1 MSKITDKLGGAMR
14 SSLGVGTPTA
24 AEAQAPAT
32 AAGGNLYTGSR
43 ALSDA
48 RAIPVGRI
56 VPDPDQPR
64 REFEPEK
71 LAELGLSLKRR
82 GQLQPIR
89 VREDKENDR
98 FVIVAGE
105 RRWRAA
111 KMMEIATLDCLIVK
125 RPMSDGEKLTLQL
138 IENCVREDLKPIEQ
152 GHAFKAL
159 MDREGWTA
167 DQVSKELNLSPQTVG
182 RALALLNLPGPVQEL
197 VETGSLPP
205 STAAE
210 LRSIDSPDKQVELAA
225 RIVREGKNRDQALA
239 EIRVHAPRRRAP
251 VAQVAFDVEGGQVI
265 LKGRG
270 PCQDAAA
277 RVRALREALSQAEA
291 AAAEQGGES
300 EAA

>member
-14 SSLGVGTPTA
+14 SSLGVGTQAA
-24 AEAQAPAT
+24 AEAQAPPP
-32 AAGGNLYTGSR
+32 AGGSLYAGSR
-43 ALSDA
+43 ALGDA
-48 RAIPVGRI
+48 RSIPVERI

-64 REFEPEK
+64 RDFEPEK
-71 LAELGLSLKRR
+71 LAELGLSMKRR

-111 KMMEIATLDCLIVK
+111 KMMEIPTLDCLIAK
-125 RPMSDGEKLTLQL
+125 RPMTDGERLTLQL

-152 GHAFKAL
+152 GHAFKTL

-167 DQVSKELNLSPQTVG
+167 EQLSKELNLSPQTVG
-182 RALALLNLPGPVQEL
+182 RAVSLLGLPDPVQQL

-210 LRSIDSPDKQVELAA
+210 LRSINNPAKQVEVAT

-239 EIRVHAPRRRAP
+239 EIRVHAPRRRAAP
-251 VAQVAFDVEGGQVI
+251 SQVAYEVTGGQVI

-270 PCQDAAA
+270 PCQDSAAKIL
-277 RVRALREALSQAEA
+277 ALREALAQAEA
-291 AAAEQGGES
+291 AEQGSES
-300 EAA
+300 GEAA

>member
-1 MSKITDKLGGAMR
+1 LG
-14 SSLGVGTPTA
+14 
-24 AEAQAPAT
+24 
-32 AAGGNLYTGSR
+32 
-43 ALSDA
+43 DA
-48 RAIPVGRI
+48 RIIPVERI
-56 VPDPDQPR
+56 VADPEQPR
-64 REFEPEK
+64 HEFDPEK
-71 LAELGLSLKRR
+71 LAELGLSMKRR

-111 KMMEIATLDCLIVK
+111 RMMEIPTLDCMIVK
-125 RPMSDGEKLTLQL
+125 RPMTDGEKLTLQL

-152 GHAFKAL
+152 GHAFKTL
-159 MDREGWTA
+159 MDSEGWTA
-167 DQVSKELNLSPQTVG
+167 EQLSKELNLSPQTVG
-182 RALALLNLPGPVQEL
+182 RALALLSLPGPVREL

-210 LRSIDSPDKQVELAA
+210 LRSIDSPAKQVEVAST
-225 RIVREGKNRDQALA
+225 IVREGKNRDQALA
-239 EIRVHAPRRRAP
+239 EIRVHAPRRRA
-251 VAQVAFDVEGGQVI
+251 VLTQVAYEVTGGQVI

-270 PCQDAAA
+270 PCQDAGAK
-277 RVRALREALSQAEA
+277 VRALREALAQAEE

>member
-1 MSKITDKLGGAMR
+1 
-14 SSLGVGTPTA
+14 V
-24 AEAQAPAT
+24 E
-32 AAGGNLYTGSR
+32 
-43 ALSDA
+43 
-48 RAIPVGRI
+48 RI
-56 VPDPDQPR
+56 VPDPEQPR

-71 LAELGLSLKRR
+71 LAELGLSMKRR

-111 KMMEIATLDCLIVK
+111 RMMEIATLDCLIVK
-125 RPMSDGEKLTLQL
+125 RPMTDGEKLTLQL

-152 GHAFKAL
+152 GQAFRTL

-182 RALALLNLPGPVQEL
+182 RALALLSLPGPVREL

-210 LRSIDSPDKQVELAA
+210 LRSIGSPAKQVEVAS

-239 EIRVHAPRRRAP
+239 EIRTHAPRRRAP
-251 VAQVAFDVEGGQVI
+251 VTQISYDVDGGQVI

-270 PCQDAAA
+270 LCQDAAA
-277 RVRALREALSQAEA
+277 RVRALREALVQAEA
-291 AAAEQGGES
+291 TAAEQGSES

>member
-1 MSKITDKLGGAMR
+1 MSKIADKLGGAMR
-14 SSLGVGTPTA
+14 ASLGVGTPA
-24 AEAQAPAT
+24 AAAAQAPPP
-32 AAGGNLYTGSR
+32 AGGDLYAGTR
-43 ALSDA
+43 ALGEA
-48 RAIPVGRI
+48 RAIPVDRI
-56 VPDPDQPR
+56 IPDPDQPR

-71 LAELGLSLKRR
+71 LAELGLSMKRR

-89 VREDKENDR
+89 VREDKEHGR

-111 KMMEIATLDCLIVK
+111 KMMEIPTLDCVIVK
-125 RPMSDGEKLTLQL
+125 RPMTDGERLTLQL

-152 GHAFKAL
+152 GQAFKTL

-167 DQVSKELNLSPQTVG
+167 EQLSKELNLSPQTVG
-182 RALALLNLPGPVQEL
+182 RALALLSLPGPVQEL

-210 LRSIDSPDKQVELAA
+210 LRSLNSPAKQAEVAA
-225 RIVREGKNRDQALA
+225 KIVREGKSRDQALS
-239 EIRVHAPRRRAP
+239 EIRAHAPRRRAALSQFAYE
-251 VAQVAFDVEGGQVI
+251 VVGGQVV

-270 PCQDAAA
+270 LCQDAVA
-277 RVRALREALSQAEA
+277 RARALREALAQAEV
-291 AAAEQGGES
+291 AAEQGDGA

>member
-14 SSLGVGTPTA
+14 SSLGVGTPAA
-24 AEAQAPAT
+24 AEAQAPAS
-32 AAGGNLYTGSR
+32 AGGSLYAGSR

-48 RAIPVGRI
+48 RAIPVERI
-56 VPDPDQPR
+56 VADPGQPR

-71 LAELGLSLKRR
+71 LAELGLSMKRR

-111 KMMEIATLDCLIVK
+111 RMMEIATLDCLIVK

-152 GHAFKAL
+152 GQAFKAL

-167 DQVSKELNLSPQTVG
+167 EQVSKELNLSPQTVG
-182 RALALLNLPGPVQEL
+182 RALALLSLPGPVQEL

-210 LRSIDSPDKQVELAA
+210 LRSIDSPAKQVELAS

-251 VAQVAFDVEGGQVI
+251 VTQLAYDVDGGQVI

-270 PCQDAAA
+270 PCQDSAA
-277 RVRALREALSQAEA
+277 RVRALREALAQAEA